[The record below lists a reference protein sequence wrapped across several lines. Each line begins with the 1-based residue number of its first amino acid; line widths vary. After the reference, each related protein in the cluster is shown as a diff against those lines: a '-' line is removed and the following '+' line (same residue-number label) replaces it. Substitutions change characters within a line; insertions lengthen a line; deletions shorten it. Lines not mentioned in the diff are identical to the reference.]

1 MSFDASSIIGSIGS
15 KQSSVNDMMEG
26 LAGIDDPA
34 VMLTKSFELMK
45 EQQKLTIMSESFNK
59 TMKASHDAQKEA
71 IKSMN

>member
-1 MSFDASSIIGSIGS
+1 
-15 KQSSVNDMMEG
+15 MMEG